1 MTRDEAARLLNV
13 KPNAMRGEVDKA
25 FTSLRLHYVISQ
37 QLSTDPLKRDAA
49 VRAIG
54 LLQEAYV
61 TMTGQSPCLA
71 MPPPKSSPPIASD
84 DIPRVTLGGRRVAPK
99 RGCTGKAAPPAGR
112 SLGELLVHVRWR
124 WPVLPNPWKSNRE
137 TAVAMVICAGII
149 LFAILMLALS
159 R

>member
-61 TMTGQSPCLA
+61 TMSGQSPDIA
-71 MPPPKSSPPIASD
+71 MPPPKSAPPIASD
-84 DIPRVTLGGRRVAPK
+84 DIPRVTLGGRRVDSKRSTGTSPK
-99 RGCTGKAAPPAGR
+99 SAGQSKWEWR
-112 SLGELLVHVRWR
+112 LQFR
-124 WPVLPNPWKSNRE
+124 WPILPALWSSNRE
-137 TAVAMVICAGII
+137 TAVAKIICAVVF
-149 LFAILMLALS
+149 LLAILMLALS